1 MGRNQLLVRFRLLMF
16 AAVSF
21 LTLEST
27 ATAISKPNSKV
38 LAEAKACELA
48 ARSLLQQLV
57 QIDSLALRRA
67 SIS

>member
-1 MGRNQLLVRFRLLMF
+1 LGRNQLLVRFRLLMF

-27 ATAISKPNSKV
+27 ATAISKPNSKGLV
-38 LAEAKACELA
+38 EAKACEPA

-57 QIDSLALRRA
+57 QIDSLALRRG